1 MSTHLIK
8 VICVLFKGVVLETI
22 YSLVRLYQ
30 LVQVYVNITFQN
42 QSEYILISTSMTL
55 QVHQSPAP
63 STQTTNSWLAG
74 TKRVT

>member
-30 LVQVYVNITFQN
+30 LVQVYGNITF
-42 QSEYILISTSMTL
+42 
-55 QVHQSPAP
+55 
-63 STQTTNSWLAG
+63 
-74 TKRVT
+74 